1 MNNVKT
7 WEFGV
12 IVIYKVDE
20 WEKKVSKRKI
30 VVDTVKTNIW

>member
-30 VVDTVKTNIW
+30 VVDTVKRNIW